1 MAAMSHTSN
10 VSVERTTISLN
21 QLETVPLPN
30 GIAREVFA
38 AVANV
43 MTNVTEVEGIWHG
56 QIVVIIPDQESLD
69 NVSRAL
75 KQSNAAKG
83 ILAAKMSYLK
93 GGSEFEGEMV
103 DIMDWDGSLIV
114 NGSNGVIIGVKRQL
128 VCDAQACPIDM
139 AGNWGSEC
147 FCLQFIFH

>member
-1 MAAMSHTSN
+1 MSHN

-21 QLETVPLPN
+21 QLETVPLPK

-43 MTNVTEVEGIWHG
+43 MTNVVEVEGKWHG
-56 QIVVIIPDQESLD
+56 QIAAIIPEKESLD
-69 NVSRAL
+69 NVSTAL
-75 KQSNAAKG
+75 HQSNAAKG
-83 ILAAKMSYLK
+83 VLAAKMSYLQ
-93 GGSEFEGEMV
+93 GGSELEGEMV
-103 DIMDWDGSLIV
+103 DIMDWDGAIIV

-139 AGNWGSEC
+139 AGNWG
-147 FCLQFIFH
+147 